1 MPVIKTLII
10 SKGKHLD
17 EWDKIAQDL
26 SFRDKW
32 VYKCWPR
39 FQAVSWNGKYTI
51 VALVPLDFA

>member
-26 SFRDKW
+26 SFRDKC
-32 VYKCWPR
+32 VYKC
-39 FQAVSWNGKYTI
+39 
-51 VALVPLDFA
+51 